1 MKTLCLLSGMALCLN
16 VNAAIVSKT
25 VSHTMADKQF
35 ESTLVYDDSQQQL
48 PAVLMVPNWM
58 GPTSGSLDK
67 AKKIA
72 AMGYAVMMADVY
84 GTDVRPANADEAGK
98 AAGVLR
104 SDRALLRGRTKA
116 ALAAMKANLPP
127 NADPSKVAAIG
138 FCFGGG
144 AVLELARGGEPLAA
158 VVSFHGNL
166 DTPNPADANNI
177 QAPILVLHG
186 AIDPYVPP
194 EQVAAFEKEMNEAK
208 VDWQLIAYGGAVHS
222 FTNPQANT
230 VGKAD
235 YHPKAAARSFRAMD
249 SLFKEVFN

>member
-1 MKTLCLLSGMALCLN
+1 
-16 VNAAIVSKT
+16 
-25 VSHTMADKQF
+25 
-35 ESTLVYDDSQQQL
+35 
-48 PAVLMVPNWM
+48 
-58 GPTSGSLDK
+58 
-67 AKKIA
+67 
-72 AMGYAVMMADVY
+72 MGYAVMMADVY

-98 AAGVLR
+98 AAGALR

-177 QAPILVLHG
+177 KTPILVLHG

>member
-1 MKTLCLLSGMALCLN
+1 MKSLYLFGVMALCLN

-35 ESTLVYDDSQQQL
+35 ESTLVYDDKQQQL

-72 AMGYAVMMADVY
+72 GMGYAVMMADVY
-84 GTDVRPANADEAGK
+84 GTDVRPVNADEAGK
-98 AAGVLR
+98 AAEALR
-104 SDRALLRGRTKA
+104 GDRALLRARTKA
-116 ALAAMKANLPP
+116 ALEAMKANLPA
-127 NADPSKVAAIG
+127 NADASKVAAIG

-144 AVLELARGGEPLAA
+144 AVLELARAGESLQA

-186 AIDPYVPP
+186 AVDPYVSPK
-194 EQVAAFEKEMNEAK
+194 QVAAFEKEMNEAK

-222 FTNPQANT
+222 FTNPEANA
-230 VGKAD
+230 VGKAA
-235 YHPKAAARSFRAMD
+235 YHPKAAARSFIAMH
-249 SLFKEVFN
+249 SFFTEVFH